1 MPELERVITVLAG
14 ADTTFEILSDPVRL
28 PDYVSALRLDDST
41 AVDGELDVDADLDGR
56 DGAPAAG
63 FVADRATRRIDWGLP
78 DAEYGGSIVV
88 EQGTPSTA
96 RVTVRLRTGEAAD
109 AAAVAKVFEA
119 SVSSI
124 RRILTG
130 R

>member
-1 MPELERVITVLAG
+1 MRTSTDATGPR
-14 ADTTFEILSDPVRL
+14 R
-28 PDYVSALRLDDST
+28 PDSSPTGPR
-41 AVDGELDVDADLDGR
+41 
-56 DGAPAAG
+56 
-63 FVADRATRRIDWGLP
+63 RRIDWGLP